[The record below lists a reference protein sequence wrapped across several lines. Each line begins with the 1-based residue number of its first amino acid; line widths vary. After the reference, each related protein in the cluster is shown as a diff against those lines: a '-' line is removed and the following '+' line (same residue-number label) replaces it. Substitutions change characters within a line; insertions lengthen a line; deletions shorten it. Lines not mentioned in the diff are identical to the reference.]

1 MPVNTL
7 NVNQAATILA
17 AALSQ
22 AQAGAAVATPLS
34 TADFVTV
41 QQTVTQIGY
50 DELNTALSQVLSR
63 TIFSARPY
71 NRKLRILEADTE
83 RWGAILRKVNYADD
97 ALEADPAYT
106 LTNGA
111 SIDMQEVKKPHV
123 IESKFYGFNTFDYHQ
138 SIYKQQLQ
146 PALRGPEEWAGFL
159 GGLMQH
165 IQNLLEKTHEESARM
180 CVANMIGATAQ
191 NGVASSNV
199 QLVTEFNGWYG
210 SSYSTFL
217 DVVQSGDFDIF
228 VKFAFARIQTISK
241 RMQERQTDLY
251 HIKLA
256 DPTQPNPLIPG
267 TYNTVAIPR
276 ATDVRDQRMIVFSP
290 AMDQINTNIL
300 SNLYNTEYMRLLP
313 YEEVTFWQNIQRP
326 SEIDV
331 VPSYTPDN
339 TGVVVQSPNTE
350 LVTDVFAVLYDKDA
364 MGYTTFG
371 ESYEV
376 APYNVR
382 GKYWNHFWSFQDRYW
397 NDQSENVVVFTL
409 T

>member
-1 MPVNTL
+1 MAVNL
-7 NVNQAATILA
+7 LDVNQAATILA

-22 AQAGAAVATPLS
+22 AQGGAAVATPLT

-41 QQTVTQIGY
+41 QQTVTLVGF
-50 DELNTALSQVLSR
+50 DALNTAISQVLDR

-71 NRKLRILEADTE
+71 DRKLRILEADAT
-83 RWGAILRKVNYADD
+83 RWGAITRKVNYVDD
-97 ALEADPAYT
+97 SLEADPAYT
-106 LTNGA
+106 LANGQ
-111 SIDMQEVKKPHV
+111 SIDMQVVKKPHV

-138 SIYKQQLQ
+138 TIYKQQLQ

-159 GGLMQH
+159 GGLLTH

-191 NGVASSNV
+191 NGVTSSNV
-199 QLVTEFNGWYG
+199 QLVTEFNAWEGA
-210 SSYSTFL
+210 SYTNL
-217 DVVQSGDFDIF
+217 QDIVNAGMF
-228 VKFAFARIQTISK
+228 SEFARFAFARIQTISK
-241 RMQERQTDLY
+241 RMEERQTDLY
-251 HIKLA
+251 HIPLPDLA
-256 DPTQPNPLIPG
+256 QNPITPPL
-267 TYNTVAIPR
+267 VKIPR
-276 ATDVRDQRMIVFSP
+276 ATNVRDQRLIVFAP
-290 AMDQINTNIL
+290 AFDQINTQVL
-300 SNLYNTEYMRLLP
+300 TTLYNTEYMRLLP
-313 YEEVTFWQNIQRP
+313 HEEVSFWQNIQRP
-326 SEIDV
+326 SEIVV
-331 VPSYTPDN
+331 VPSYMN
-339 TGVVVQSPNTE
+339 TSGVAEPSPTTE
-350 LVTDVFAVLYDKDA
+350 TVSDVLAVLYDKDA

>member
-41 QQTVTQIGY
+41 QQTVNHIGY
-50 DELNTALSQVLSR
+50 DQLNTALSQVLSR

-71 NRKLRILEADTE
+71 NRKLRILEADSE
-83 RWGAILRKVNYADD
+83 RWGAITRKVNYVDE

-191 NGVASSNV
+191 NGATSSNV
-199 QLVTEFNGWYG
+199 QLVTEFNAWIGA
-210 SSYSTFL
+210 SYTTFL
-217 DVVQSGDFDIF
+217 DVVQGGDFDIF

-251 HIKLA
+251 HIPLP
-256 DPTQPNPLIPG
+256 DPAQNPLSPPL
-267 TYNTVAIPR
+267 VKIPR
-276 ATDVRDQRMIVFSP
+276 ATDVRDQRLIVFSP
-290 AMDQINTNIL
+290 AMDQINTGIL

-313 YEEVTFWQNIQRP
+313 YEEVSFWQNIQRP

-331 VPSYTPDN
+331 TPSYMDATGTAEPSPTP
-339 TGVVVQSPNTE
+339 Q
-350 LVTDVFAVLYDKDA
+350 LVSDVFAVLYDKDA